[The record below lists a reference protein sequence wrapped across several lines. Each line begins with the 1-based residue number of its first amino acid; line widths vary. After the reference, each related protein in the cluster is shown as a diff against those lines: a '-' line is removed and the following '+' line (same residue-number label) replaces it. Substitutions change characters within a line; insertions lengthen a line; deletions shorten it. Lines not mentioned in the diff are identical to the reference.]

1 MSRVCLRYD
10 VGAGTV
16 ETEIVDKRNKEMRI
30 ALVTLFVLMP
40 LPSGRAED
48 SARIYVYAKFG
59 TAARSW
65 LPISCDGPVVAKLK
79 HGKFL
84 AVDVAPGQHVLG
96 IASGGVPV
104 VVDVRPGEESFVRLG
119 WHRDRGAPAIPVLGV
134 VEPAH
139 AHREMNRLRCID
151 ADKALSKSVPKADPR
166 DPPRLRRRG
175 ESADTTP

>member
-1 MSRVCLRYD
+1 
-10 VGAGTV
+10 
-16 ETEIVDKRNKEMRI
+16 MRI
-30 ALVTLFVLMP
+30 VAVVTLFVLIP
-40 LPSGRAED
+40 LPSARVGD

-79 HGKFL
+79 HGKFF
-84 AVDVAPGQHVLG
+84 AVDVALGQHVLG

-119 WHRDRGAPAIPVLGV
+119 GHRDRGAPAIPVLSV

-139 AHREMNRLRCID
+139 LQREINRLRYID
-151 ADKALSKSVPKADPR
+151 ADKTISKSVPRADPR
-166 DPPRLRRRG
+166 DPPRLKRRG
-175 ESADTTP
+175 ESADTTR